1 MMWIFDG
8 VCCFA
13 VEMSRR
19 YCIHWFDRF
28 VRLISKLCLVQNK
41 VYLCGFTWSF
51 IQQTPKCN
59 LFSLVRSLSWK
70 GSCIMYYS
78 SLCYTYK
85 SPLHCA
91 TVTRGKDW
99 LESVAW
105 PKWLQCVCNDSDAFE
120 TVASEMVCTNLQ
132 SVAVFKTTL
141 VSQDGTKDSNKT
153 TMRWSQ
159 FVWTHRN
166 FTLNS
171 KWHICL
177 ENLLLY
183 TNIIRIKP
191 ACNQLCQVLF
201 CKETHCRWAALTAT
215 HWLRSIA
222 KVLFSHKLYFHHHC
236 CCSPM
241 DFQVFV
247 SIITL
252 AEAECLKQSEV
263 WAFGSQGL
271 LCFDHSVDH
280 SNNVYLHIYMTENIE
295 KHNPPSLTT
304 CQTDNLSFS
313 PTLWET
319 KQG

>member
-105 PKWLQCVCNDSDAFE
+105 PKWLQCVCIPSL
-120 TVASEMVCTNLQ
+120 MLLKRLLQ
-132 SVAVFKTTL
+132 
-141 VSQDGTKDSNKT
+141 
-153 TMRWSQ
+153 RWYAPTCS
-159 FVWTHRN
+159 R
-166 FTLNS
+166 
-171 KWHICL
+171 
-177 ENLLLY
+177 
-183 TNIIRIKP
+183 
-191 ACNQLCQVLF
+191 
-201 CKETHCRWAALTAT
+201 
-215 HWLRSIA
+215 LRSSKQLWWARTAQKTAI
-222 KVLFSHKLYFHHHC
+222 KRQW
-236 CCSPM
+236 
-241 DFQVFV
+241 DEV
-247 SIITL
+247 SL
-252 AEAECLKQSEV
+252 SEHTEI
-263 WAFGSQGL
+263 L
-271 LCFDHSVDH
+271 L
-280 SNNVYLHIYMTENIE
+280 
-295 KHNPPSLTT
+295 
-304 CQTDNLSFS
+304 
-313 PTLWET
+313 
-319 KQG
+319 